1 MIYGSNILT
10 SVVADWTLENA
21 TMTEEAIN
29 LQAGG
34 SAKQTIS
41 LNKLGKIP
49 EQFMVSIVS
58 SVFADPYK
66 ASIMAI
72 LQIETPAGNFLT
84 YHMPIVDNGGGAC
97 VLELPTTALEH
108 KACTFTFT
116 STVPVTITDW
126 GLFAPK
132 LQDVDLTEV
141 LEKLPRL
148 LADYNVMPLIV
159 GYEEDVVAMICAYIT
174 TDTELTGHFTMSYF
188 ATQASTVIMRIK
200 DNETSELYTPMMFHV
215 SPGHGTISIPHAY
228 LKKLKGYHNFVVTAQ
243 LISGSIRLDTRKV
256 FFVIDGGG
264 LAYNVND
271 IGSVAYDI
279 TVRKTEAESQISY
292 IYAICIDDGICIVKK
307 CQYQDTPGAAW
318 IGEATL
324 GNAIDAAIEFNGL
337 WDLTYQPYIFNT
349 DESPWVAILR
359 PNNEVYVKR
368 LDDTTTE
375 QLLAVDAIAIAMIRG
390 WDNTWDPGTD
400 QGLVVGYV
408 KSNGTVYYRAYCRQS
423 DNSFM
428 WEAEYQLSQFI
439 GTAID
444 INLFKT
450 NDFRIGFNV
459 LANTGITYTYIT
471 KRNWPGMSV
480 PPEYVTADVIGL
492 TASITPIK
500 YTDTEMKDEYV
511 TTNVKFM
518 DCLLSKTGT
527 ETYSISK
534 SGFIDTTH
542 MFIEYSCPIVV
553 EEELTAYFTM
563 SNSTNLIT
571 NVAADPDNNKRLI
584 LTVRDPLKLY
594 IAATVNYL
602 GGALLRAIVA
612 PMWQPHIY
620 TAYTVEITAMPPEAN
635 EYVTAGVLSL
645 TAMTQ
650 RVYYSDYG
658 DQMNHGYVT
667 ADVSSLTITATKVDN
682 NPI

>member
-21 TMTEEAIN
+21 TMTEEAIT

-34 SAKQTIS
+34 SAKQNIS
-41 LNKLGKIP
+41 LTKLGKIP
-49 EQFMVSIVS
+49 DQFMVSIAP

-66 ASIMAI
+66 ASSMAI
-72 LQIETPAGNFLT
+72 LQIETPASNFLT
-84 YHMPIVDNGGGAC
+84 YHIPIVDTGGGVC

-126 GLFAPK
+126 GLFPPK
-132 LQDVDLTEV
+132 LSGVDLTEV
-141 LEKLPRL
+141 TERLPRL
-148 LADYNVMPLIV
+148 LTDYNVMPLTV
-159 GYEEDVVAMICAYIT
+159 SNEEDVVAMICAYIT

-279 TVRKTEAESQISY
+279 TVRKTATESQISY
-292 IYAICIDDGICIVKK
+292 IYAICIDDGVCVVKK

-368 LDDTTTE
+368 LDDPTTE
-375 QLLAVDAIAIAMIRG
+375 QLLATNTTAIAMIRG

-408 KSNGTVYYRAYCRQS
+408 KSDGKAYYRAYCRQI
-423 DNSFM
+423 DDSFM
-428 WEAEYQLSQFI
+428 WEAEYQLDKFD

-444 INLFKT
+444 INLFTT
-450 NDFRIGFNV
+450 NDFRIGFNI
-459 LANTGITYTYIT
+459 LDSTGTTYTYIT
-471 KRNWPGMSV
+471 RRNWPGMSV
-480 PPEYVTADVIGL
+480 PPEYVTADVISIS
-492 TASITPIK
+492 ASMIAIE
-500 YTDTEMKDEYV
+500 YTDLEMQDEYV
-511 TTNVKFM
+511 NTDIRFV

-534 SGFIDTTH
+534 TGFVDTTH
-542 MFIEYSCPIVV
+542 MFIEYSCPIVI
-553 EEELTAYFTM
+553 EEDITAYFTM
-563 SNSTNLIT
+563 SNSTNVIT
-571 NVAADPDNNKRLI
+571 NVSTDPDNNKRLI
-584 LTVRDPLKLY
+584 LTVRDPLKVF
-594 IAATVNYL
+594 IAATVNYV
-602 GGALLRAIVA
+602 GGALIKAVVA

-620 TAYTVEITAMPPEAN
+620 NAYTVEITAMPPEDN
-635 EYVTAGVLSL
+635 EYVTVNITSV
-645 TAMTQ
+645 TASIR
-650 RVYYSDYG
+650 RVYYSEYG
-658 DQMNHGYVT
+658 DSMNHGYVT
-667 ADVSSLTITATKVDN
+667 ANVSSLTVTATKVAN